1 MMTLKQYFLVT
12 VLGLS
17 LQASFATVPNL
28 LNDEKNSIEVF
39 HTAADKVVFIHRL
52 ATVVDPMKQVLAVK
66 EAGSGSGIVWDKEG
80 HVLTN
85 FHVIKGAEQFSLSL
99 HGKTYHA
106 TVIGFEPRKDIA
118 VLKIQSPDMLSVLK
132 DFKPLELAPT
142 SELQVGQKALAI
154 GNPFGFDHSLS
165 VGVISAVGRQMP
177 GIGGVTIHD
186 MIQTDAAINPGNS
199 GGPLLDSSGRL
210 IGMNTA
216 IYSESGSSAG
226 VGFAVPA
233 DEISRVVNQIIHHGR
248 VKLAGI
254 GIQPVPPSIAS
265 HLGVMKGI
273 VVADVLANTP
283 AQLAGIRPTH
293 RDAIGR
299 LVLGD
304 IIVGITGH
312 PIKNYDELYHL
323 LTKIDIGAMVTVT
336 IIRENQSIDLKFKTI
351 DIGAY

>member
-1 MMTLKQYFLVT
+1 
-12 VLGLS
+12 
-17 LQASFATVPNL
+17 
-28 LNDEKNSIEVF
+28 
-39 HTAADKVVFIHRL
+39 
-52 ATVVDPMKQVLAVK
+52 
-66 EAGSGSGIVWDKEG
+66 
-80 HVLTN
+80 
-85 FHVIKGAEQFSLSL
+85 
-99 HGKTYHA
+99 
-106 TVIGFEPRKDIA
+106 
-118 VLKIQSPDMLSVLK
+118 
-132 DFKPLELAPT
+132 
-142 SELQVGQKALAI
+142 
-154 GNPFGFDHSLS
+154 
-165 VGVISAVGRQMP
+165 VISAVGRQMP

-273 VVADVLANTP
+273 LVADVLANTP

-304 IIVGITGH
+304 IIVGINGH

-323 LTKIDIGAMVTVT
+323 LTKIDIGAMVTVS